1 MRQLDEVRGAE
12 QCAACCQLND
22 RVYGNDVSPTSW
34 NGNQMLAFAMEID
47 SVLTPG
53 MEIGDELKL
62 LAGPRVKWVSD
73 SKTSTQTVCMR
84 CS

>member
-1 MRQLDEVRGAE
+1 MRQLDEVRDAE
-12 QCAACCQLND
+12 QCAARCQLHD
-22 RVYGNDVSPTSW
+22 RVYGNDVGPTCW
-34 NGNQMLAFAMEID
+34 NGDQMLAFAMKVD

-53 MEIGDELKL
+53 VEISDELEL

-73 SKTSTQTVCMR
+73 SETSTQTVCIT